1 MDPKRTALILIGY
14 QNDYFSPQG
23 VLYSVIEEP
32 GRQAR
37 TLERTLTVID
47 GLAPTPALM
56 VTTPIRFTPDY
67 AELVDPVGI
76 LKSVRELG
84 AFKAGS
90 SGADTLPELRR
101 YGDRLLEVPGK
112 LGLNAFSNTQLDEI
126 LQERGIHDVVL
137 AGVVASICIDST
149 GRAAHEKGY
158 KVTVLSD
165 CVSGRTPFEE
175 AFYREQIYPLYAQ
188 VLTSSEFLS
197 GLHPAP

>member
-23 VLYSVIEEP
+23 VLYPVVEEP
-32 GRQAR
+32 GRLAQ

-47 GLAPTPALM
+47 GLAPTAALM

-76 LKSVRELG
+76 LQSVRQLG
-84 AFKAGS
+84 ALKAGTR
-90 SGADTLPELRR
+90 GADTIPELRR

-112 LGLNAFSNTQLDEI
+112 RGLNAFSNTQLDEI

-149 GRAAHEKGY
+149 GRAALEKGY
-158 KVTVLSD
+158 KVTMLSD
-165 CVSGRTPFEE
+165 CISGRTPFEE
-175 AFYREQIYPLYAQ
+175 AFYRDQIYPLYAQ

-197 GLHPAP
+197 ELHPVQ

>member
-32 GRQAR
+32 GRLAR

-47 GLAPTPALM
+47 GLAPTAALM

-84 AFKAGS
+84 AFKAGA

-112 LGLNAFSNTQLDEI
+112 RGLNAFSNTQLDEI
-126 LQERGIHDVVL
+126 LQERGVHDVVL

-175 AFYREQIYPLYAQ
+175 TFYRERIYPLYAQ

>member
-32 GRQAR
+32 GRLAR
-37 TLERTLTVID
+37 TLECTLTVMD
-47 GLAPTPALM
+47 GLAPTAALM

-76 LKSVRELG
+76 LRAIRELG
-84 AFKAGS
+84 AFKAGA

-112 LGLNAFSNTQLDEI
+112 RGLNAFSNTQLDEI

-149 GRAAHEKGY
+149 GRAALEKGY

-165 CVSGRTPFEE
+165 CISGRTPFEE

-188 VLTSSEFLS
+188 VLTSSELLT
-197 GLHPAP
+197 GLHSAP